1 MKNKQQSTVLLSL
14 ATAPLLIGV
23 IATRHLLQNLIEL
36 GKMSEEVF
44 RGERLPLLEKTQA
57 QPSNQ

>member
-1 MKNKQQSTVLLSL
+1 VKNKQQSTVLLSL